1 MIYMGPLGYQS
12 HKLVQYFE
20 VSFCGHLGQEK
31 GYASWICIKEMLRI
45 HPKGYYVLQQ
55 APKNNFLVIPVT
67 VMNDVCHRAELPIT
81 KYEGLEIPPYIYTE
95 LSLRF
100 HAHGAGDTRRK

>member
-1 MIYMGPLGYQS
+1 VIYMGPLGYQS

-31 GYASWICIKEMLRI
+31 GFAPWICIKEMLGI
-45 HPKGYYVLQQ
+45 HPKAYYVLQQ
-55 APKNNFLVIPVT
+55 APKNNFAVIPAT

-81 KYEGLEIPPYIYTE
+81 KYEGLEIPPYICTE
-95 LSLRF
+95 LSLHF
-100 HAHGAGDTRRK
+100 HAHGAGDTRCK